1 MTLPDTGPERPSG
14 MASDTRQMAED
25 DARAALEGGGPRGH
39 VVFLIGAVVVIGVML
54 WLLLR

>member
-1 MTLPDTGPERPSG
+1 MTMPDTGPERPGG

-25 DARAALEGGGPRGH
+25 DARAALHGDGPRGH
-39 VVFLIGAVVVIGVML
+39 VVFLIGAAIVIGVML